1 MKKTFLTR
9 RNALLSSGSISW
21 GGYALLLAL
30 AVLFVRLVAPNF
42 FLHITAPVFRVA
54 DALSTQ
60 THIFFSR
67 FGDAAA
73 LTIQN
78 EKLQEENAALASENR
93 ALIQKEA
100 ELTRLISPTAES
112 RIVPFSVLAGVVAR
126 PPESPYD
133 TLVLDKG
140 THNGVAVGQEAFG
153 PGGVPIGLVTTALPD
168 FSRVTLF
175 SAAGMTVVG
184 SVGNTA
190 IPITLVGSGAGT
202 LSASLSRASG
212 VAVGDTVSVPG
223 PGALPIGTV
232 VRIDGDPSSPSMTLR
247 IQPSV
252 NLFSV
257 AWVSLRER
265 GAALA
270 RMPLVATSTPR

>member
-30 AVLFVRLVAPNF
+30 ALLLVRLIAPNF
-42 FLHITAPVFRVA
+42 FLHITAPVFGVA
-54 DALSTQ
+54 DALSTK

-78 EKLQEENAALASENR
+78 EKLQEENAALASENQ

-100 ELTRLISPTAES
+100 ELTRLIGSTALS
-112 RIVPFSVLAGVVAR
+112 KIVPFSVLAGVVAR

-133 TLVLDKG
+133 TLILDKG
-140 THNGVAVGQEAFG
+140 THNGVVVGQGAFG
-153 PGGVPIGLVTTALPD
+153 PGGVPIGLITVALPD

-175 SAAGMTVVG
+175 SAAGMTVIG
-184 SVGNTA
+184 SAGDTA
-190 IPITLVGSGAGT
+190 VPVTLVGSGAGT

-212 VAVGDTVSVPG
+212 VVVGDTVSVPG
-223 PGALPIGTV
+223 PGTLPLGTV

-247 IQPSV
+247 IQPIV
-252 NLFSV
+252 NLFSI
-257 AWVSLRER
+257 AWVSLRDR
-265 GAALA
+265 GVALT
-270 RMPLVATSTPR
+270 RMPLSATSTPR